1 MVDINVNKNQGLI
14 SAIKTQLNAEQIDTS
29 KCNAS
34 IWSQVLEQVTI
45 ENEQNKKEG
54 KELIY
59 TKGNDMN
66 GDGHS
71 NFVIF
76 EGVIKFSQKLWD
88 NICRIVKG
96 EIASTKPST
105 SKPQNNQAVEYTP
118 TNTAT
123 SGVDKIE
130 KNNFID
136 ELNEVEQVEPKA
148 ELKNNIEKAQ
158 KVLIEQ
164 LQNFTEQDLQTLG
177 ITPAKRDRLLKYL
190 ENIIYDNT
198 HDSMQGK
205 GIWIVVSNNCA
216 DSDNLANMITMLMH
230 EANHCDENFITKYPE
245 YADKNSICYV
255 EGRDSNSDTIMVNT
269 KAEERACETLGLLTT
284 AILHK
289 KGILED
295 YKRNDPAYKHSVS
308 EYIDSEGKPTKALKE
323 DIDNWVSS
331 YTNYPEDM
339 KGNITVEHM
348 RNKDV
353 KDVPS
358 SYNRLQIQAGD
369 VIVVKQDDG
378 TTKQVTLGQNG
389 AILSPVDSAPIFQL
403 VNAEFGGRI
412 IFDSLQPTEDEYR
425 LLESR
430 TKQSE
435 KPDFNNYQSVS
446 IMRNGKEIYTAKLY

>member
-1 MVDINVNKNQGLI
+1 
-14 SAIKTQLNAEQIDTS
+14 
-29 KCNAS
+29 
-34 IWSQVLEQVTI
+34 
-45 ENEQNKKEG
+45 
-54 KELIY
+54 
-59 TKGNDMN
+59 
-66 GDGHS
+66 
-71 NFVIF
+71 
-76 EGVIKFSQKLWD
+76 
-88 NICRIVKG
+88 
-96 EIASTKPST
+96 
-105 SKPQNNQAVEYTP
+105 
-118 TNTAT
+118 
-123 SGVDKIE
+123 
-130 KNNFID
+130 
-136 ELNEVEQVEPKA
+136 
-148 ELKNNIEKAQ
+148 
-158 KVLIEQ
+158 
-164 LQNFTEQDLQTLG
+164 
-177 ITPAKRDRLLKYL
+177 
-190 ENIIYDNT
+190 
-198 HDSMQGK
+198 MQGK

-230 EANHCDENFITKYPE
+230 EANHCDENFISKYPE
-245 YADKNSICYV
+245 YADKNSICYI
-255 EGRDSNSDTIMVNT
+255 EGRNSNADTMMVNT

-289 KGILED
+289 KGIIED
-295 YKRNDPAYKHSVS
+295 YKRQDPSYKHFVS

-323 DIDNWVSS
+323 DINNWISG

-358 SYNRLQIQAGD
+358 DYKKLQIQAGD